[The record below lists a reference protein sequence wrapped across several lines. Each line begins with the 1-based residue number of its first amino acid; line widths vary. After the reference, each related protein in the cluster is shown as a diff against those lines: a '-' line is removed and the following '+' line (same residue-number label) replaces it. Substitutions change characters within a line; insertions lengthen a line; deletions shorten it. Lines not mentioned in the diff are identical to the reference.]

1 LVAALQEPPA
11 ASAPAPDAELPKKQ
25 TSQRSSAPVDAPPDD
40 PLPAKGHTA
49 TMTAEEV
56 AIAAGLD
63 TAAVEAL
70 VEHGLLTPVSSG
82 GIDCFDDDAVAI
94 AKAASGFFALGLE
107 PRHLRVLRHGVDRE
121 MGMIEALVLPMLQ
134 QRTPEGRV
142 RARDEAAQFA
152 RLAQSLRAAFLRR
165 DLRRML
171 G

>member
-1 LVAALQEPPA
+1 
-11 ASAPAPDAELPKKQ
+11 
-25 TSQRSSAPVDAPPDD
+25 
-40 PLPAKGHTA
+40 
-49 TMTAEEV
+49 
-56 AIAAGLD
+56 
-63 TAAVEAL
+63 
-70 VEHGLLTPVSSG
+70 
-82 GIDCFDDDAVAI
+82 
-94 AKAASGFFALGLE
+94 

-152 RLAQSLRAAFLRR
+152 RLGQSLRAAFLRR